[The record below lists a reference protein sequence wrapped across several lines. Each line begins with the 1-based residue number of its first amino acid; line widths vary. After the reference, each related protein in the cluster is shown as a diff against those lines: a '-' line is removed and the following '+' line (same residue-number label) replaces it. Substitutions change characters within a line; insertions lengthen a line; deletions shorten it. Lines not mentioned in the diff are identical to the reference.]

1 MAVSDTLPGSAPSW
15 SALTKKPPLARRLLR
30 WAERPAGLQ
39 RKKRI
44 VPLTDCSCVALMAS
58 VASAVSRSPP
68 SMMLRFG
75 ISFEAMTFLKVVN
88 GLLGGG

>member
-68 SMMLRFG
+68 PSMMRRFG
-75 ISFEAMTFLKVVN
+75 LSFEAMTFLKVVN
-88 GLLGGG
+88 GLGAG